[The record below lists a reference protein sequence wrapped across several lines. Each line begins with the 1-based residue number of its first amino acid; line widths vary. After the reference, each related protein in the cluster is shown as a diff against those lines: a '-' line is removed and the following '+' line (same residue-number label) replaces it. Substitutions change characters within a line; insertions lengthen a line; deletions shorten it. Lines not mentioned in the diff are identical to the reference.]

1 MRDKT
6 ADKRFYISLFISLL
20 LHSVLVFGFY
30 LLYDFLKNK
39 TPKVRKI
46 DTENLLVLKRGRSL
60 DRNANTPGEKKPS
73 LARENLG
80 DASSI
85 PPTPNI
91 LNQTKPSQSQTTI
104 QKPQKLSKNPL
115 PTQQKS
121 AQIDNK
127 NLKLFIPSTQ
137 SSPAQ
142 MKSAQNHKGMDAETI
157 YNINELYGDEWGDLG
172 TAQKD
177 FVTSNL
183 REIARITQSYLE
195 YPMTAAYLR
204 QHGENAIEFYLLPN
218 GDIEGLKLL
227 RESGFVLLDKNSLKT
242 IEIAFKDYP
251 RPSHKTLIRFR
262 VTYYIY

>member
-1 MRDKT
+1 MRDQAT
-6 ADKRFYISLFISLL
+6 SKRFFISFFVSLL
-20 LHSVLVFGFY
+20 LHSVLIAGFY
-30 LLYDFLKNK
+30 FLYDFLKNK
-39 TPKVRKI
+39 TPKAYKI
-46 DTENLLVLKRGRSL
+46 ENLLVLKRGRSL
-60 DRNANTPGEKKPS
+60 DRSANTPGAKKPS
-73 LARENLG
+73 LSQQSQT
-80 DASSI
+80 DSI
-85 PPTPNI
+85 LTPPTPKT
-91 LNQTKPSQSQTTI
+91 LTQPKPSTNQAQNKN
-104 QKPQKLSKNPL
+104 QAPSKNPL
-115 PTQQKS
+115 PTQAK
-121 AQIDNK
+121 APQINNK
-127 NLKLFIPSTQ
+127 NLKLFMPNTQ
-137 SSPAQ
+137 PSPAQ
-142 MKSAQNHKGMDAETI
+142 MRGTQNHKGMDVETI

-172 TAQKD
+172 EAEKD

-242 IEIAFKDYP
+242 IEVAFKDYP